1 MEPLIEPTAAEETPS
16 SQLGALLIVVSVVST
31 ILAHLGLNS
40 ITAGCLNP
48 IAINGVASGHVTS
61 LMISEMT
68 TIDSKR
74 ASFLKL
80 VYIIV
85 FVVAAITTRTLI
97 SYSGGETGIGA
108 GVMNQICTG
117 VLGLNKDKMEQFQGW
132 SCFCQDEE
140 KAKLQ
145 TYIGLF
151 SVVYLVL
158 GVMICNQ
165 TSSRPWDFTKV
176 LNIDIRRAGLSES
189 SVIPKGIKNVFAA
202 LTIGATSDFRCLIQF
217 VGFLYISTTLLL
229 NNETLICFLFECV
242 IVQSNGVPNIA
253 IVVVSTILNLVLFYF
268 FIVITARHLRQL
280 AAARYSNMILL
291 DGSDARRLRGIGF
304 LDVLLRGQSCMLEGA
319 VPKDQTASKKSDKK
333 PSQPEDSL
341 VIEQG
346 VTNTNLGPRE
356 AFEKAIAGGFVH
368 FLCMTVVGLAYNQS
382 PASLQGLMTGISR
395 ATRAKKSQSMKVG
408 VMLMGK
414 LEVATESQTVL
425 PSSNPTVLVRESG
438 WGVATSF
445 QLKPRFRY
453 GGCCPNKL
461 GIRERDNWGRVAQAR
476 AFPLIAS
483 GPCEHSCGSNLLSKT
498 RTPYANWTIDGT
510 RSGMVRSN
518 FGFPSGNLSM
528 WRPRSS
534 FRVFL
539 RSERQLGLEIS
550 TIGGLFW
557 IQTFQRSS
565 SSAC

>member
-1 MEPLIEPTAAEETPS
+1 MLSGIRDRLFKSKPSEAFQRTGEASRSGQKEGLAEPLIEPTAAEETPS
-16 SQLGALLIVVSVVST
+16 SQLGICDGKSEFLDGALLIVVSVVST

-48 IAINGVASGHVTS
+48 IAIGGVASGHVTS

-132 SCFCQDEE
+132 SCSSQDEE

-229 NNETLICFLFECV
+229 NNETLICF
-242 IVQSNGVPNIA
+242 
-253 IVVVSTILNLVLFYF
+253 
-268 FIVITARHLRQL
+268 
-280 AAARYSNMILL
+280 
-291 DGSDARRLRGIGF
+291 
-304 LDVLLRGQSCMLEGA
+304 
-319 VPKDQTASKKSDKK
+319 
-333 PSQPEDSL
+333 
-341 VIEQG
+341 
-346 VTNTNLGPRE
+346 
-356 AFEKAIAGGFVH
+356 FV
-368 FLCMTVVGLAYNQS
+368 
-382 PASLQGLMTGISR
+382 
-395 ATRAKKSQSMKVG
+395 
-408 VMLMGK
+408 
-414 LEVATESQTVL
+414 
-425 PSSNPTVLVRESG
+425 
-438 WGVATSF
+438 
-445 QLKPRFRY
+445 
-453 GGCCPNKL
+453 
-461 GIRERDNWGRVAQAR
+461 
-476 AFPLIAS
+476 
-483 GPCEHSCGSNLLSKT
+483 
-498 RTPYANWTIDGT
+498 
-510 RSGMVRSN
+510 
-518 FGFPSGNLSM
+518 
-528 WRPRSS
+528 
-534 FRVFL
+534 
-539 RSERQLGLEIS
+539 
-550 TIGGLFW
+550 
-557 IQTFQRSS
+557 
-565 SSAC
+565 